1 MDEFDQGGMD
11 PTTKKYFKMIINS
24 LSFGLMWMIFFISV
38 GLYFKLLIP
47 KGGLGWQNWVFYVFS
62 LVSFIA
68 LIRYYIKIW
77 SPPLRQEL

>member
-24 LSFGLMWMIFFISV
+24 LSLGLMWMIFFISV

-47 KGGLGWQNWVFYVFS
+47 KGQLGWQNWVFYAIS

-77 SPPLRQEL
+77 SVPFRQEL